1 MVSLHSAG
9 VAEDSRRT
17 QTGQTHVRFRPL
29 RLVFWLCVL
38 LLILLSMRWFE
49 RDAATGLDPK
59 AQPMPV
65 APVGKRSMDEETNI
79 QIYERT
85 SSSVVQV
92 TSLTQETDS
101 FSLNVERVPK
111 GVGSGF
117 VWDKDGHIVTNY
129 HVVDG
134 ADGVRVTLADHSTYD
149 ARQIWADPE
158 QDIAVVWIVPKGPLH
173 PVVVGTSHDL
183 KVGQVVYS
191 LGDPFGLDQTMTTG
205 IVSALGREIEGSNG
219 RRIGGVVQTSAA
231 INPGNSGGPLFD
243 TSGRLIGMNTAI
255 LSPSGA
261 FAGIGFAI
269 PVDEIN
275 QIVPQLIRN
284 GKVVHPRLGVQ
295 IADDQLA
302 QQLGV
307 EQGALIVKVV
317 PNSPAAQANLRST
330 RRSATGAIQ
339 LGDVIVALDGR
350 PIANAD
356 ELRAAM
362 GQSKPGSTVTLTIRR
377 EGRNE
382 DVHVTLPAAEQQGQ

>member
-1 MVSLHSAG
+1 MVSLRG
-9 VAEDSRRT
+9 GDIAEETRRT
-17 QTGQTHVRFRPL
+17 QPVEGPVRFKPL

-38 LLILLSMRWFE
+38 LLMLLTMRWVE
-49 RDAATGLDPK
+49 RDAATGLDPE
-59 AQPMPV
+59 ARPLPV
-65 APVGKRSMDEETNI
+65 APVGKRSADEETNI

-85 SSSVVQV
+85 SPSVVQV
-92 TSLTQETDS
+92 TSLKQETDS

-117 VWDKDGHIVTNY
+117 VWDKEGHIVTNY

-219 RRIGGVVQTSAA
+219 RRIGGVIQTSAA

-302 QQLGV
+302 RQLGV
-307 EQGALIVKVV
+307 DQGALIVKVV
-317 PNSPAAQANLRST
+317 PNSPAAQANLRET
-330 RRSATGAIQ
+330 RRSASGSIE
-339 LGDVIVALDGR
+339 LGDVIVALNGH

-356 ELRAAM
+356 ELRSAL
-362 GQSKPGSTVTLTIRR
+362 GQSKPGSTQTLTIRR
-377 EGRNE
+377 DGRNE
-382 DVHVTLPAAEQQGQ
+382 DVRVTLPTTEQQAQ